1 MFLPDYLTL
10 WLLNH
15 SLYRYFRRTIY
26 QPIKILWLNLVK
38 GTRSRD
44 DAKIEFL
51 ELSNLTG
58 STLTVKVLSSGYLAK
73 YASKVQ

>member
-15 SLYRYFRRTIY
+15 SLHRYFRRTIY

-38 GTRSRD
+38 ETRSID
-44 DAKIEFL
+44 DAKIELL
-51 ELSNLTG
+51 ELSNLIG
-58 STLTVKVLSSGYLAK
+58 STLTVKVLSSGYLDKCAN
-73 YASKVQ
+73 KVQ